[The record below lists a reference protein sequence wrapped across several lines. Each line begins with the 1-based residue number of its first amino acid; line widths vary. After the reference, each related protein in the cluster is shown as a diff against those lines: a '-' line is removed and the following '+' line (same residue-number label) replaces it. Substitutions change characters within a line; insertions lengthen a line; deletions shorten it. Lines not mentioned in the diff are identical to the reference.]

1 MIFFQEYISS
11 ILVCN
16 FKNFFYFNCSSI
28 MVTATFLCQLS
39 YFFLQVAEPMQ
50 MEFIKLK
57 EARDNPT
64 DEMQSECY

>member
-1 MIFFQEYISS
+1 
-11 ILVCN
+11 
-16 FKNFFYFNCSSI
+16 

-50 MEFIKLK
+50 MEFVKLK